1 MKHAISPRRELGIR
15 TIFNILGPLTNPA
28 WATYQL
34 MGVYDAKWLVPLAE
48 VLRKLGLKAAMVVHG
63 KGGYDEITITGPTKV
78 AEFKDGEIKTYEVLP
93 EKCGLKPA
101 TAAEIKGGNKEEN
114 TQLIRELLSGK
125 KQGPCLDMV
134 LLNAAGVFKITGKA
148 SSWEEGIELG
158 REVINTGRALEK
170 LEALIEISQTWKE

>member
-1 MKHAISPRRELGIR
+1 
-15 TIFNILGPLTNPA
+15 
-28 WATYQL
+28 

-48 VLRKLGLKAAMVVHG
+48 VLKKLGLKAAMVVHG

-78 AEFKDGEIKTYEVLP
+78 AEFKDGEIKTYEISP
-93 EKCGLKPA
+93 EKCGLEPA
-101 TAAEIKGGNKEEN
+101 TAAAIKGCNKEEN
-114 TQLIRELLSGK
+114 AQLIRELLSGK